1 MKTNNKYTFEVREID
16 GIIYDDSWIWTTSYL
31 IGYFTTSANNV
42 KRAFADYLR
51 KHHNIAFKLNRT
63 IIEDEQD
70 VITILDRKT
79 KQPLYAAIF
88 REQ

>member
-16 GIIYDDSWIWTTSYL
+16 GIMYDDCWIWNTSYL
-31 IGYFTTSANNV
+31 IGYFTTSAKNV
-42 KRAFADYLR
+42 KRAFTDYLR
-51 KHHNIAFKLNRT
+51 KQHNISFKLNRT

-70 VITILDRKT
+70 IITIIDRKT
-79 KQPLYAAIF
+79 KEPLFAAIY